1 MSVVALEKESPLAFL
16 TNNVVVGA
24 LSDTYRSFQDRRDLL
39 GLPNPGS
46 VENIAREVQRDVFL
60 NNYTFSGLRA
70 DLSKPFSMAPLFQV
84 SHAFAMGSQGLPPYT
99 FGAMFGTNKIFMQGN
114 VDNEGQLSTRFNYRW
129 STAFVTKTQLQ
140 MAPGQAMVQLDNEYT
155 GKDFTASIKSL
166 NPSMLDGGLTGVFI
180 GQYLQSVTPNLSL
193 GLEAIWQRAAMSQ
206 GPDTAVSYCAK
217 YKGSDWI
224 ASAQLQA
231 QGAVNTSFWRRLTDK
246 VEAGVDLN
254 LQFVGMSGA
263 GMMSGPPRKEGITTV
278 GAKYDFRMS
287 TFRAQV
293 DSTGKLSCLLEKR
306 VAPPVQ
312 LTFAAEMDHFK
323 QAAKIGLSVSIESGG
338 DEIAEQAEITGGAA
352 PPQIP
357 F

>member
-1 MSVVALEKESPLAFL
+1 MSSFALEKESPLGFL
-16 TNNVVVGA
+16 YNNAAAGA
-24 LSDTYRSFQDRRDLL
+24 LSNAYNIFQEKREAL
-39 GLPNPGS
+39 GLSNPGT

-70 DLSKPFSMAPLFQV
+70 DLTKPFSMAPLFQV
-84 SHAFAMGSQGLPPYT
+84 SHAFSMGSQGLPPYT
-99 FGAMFGTNKIFMQGN
+99 FGALFGTSKIFMQGN
-114 VDNEGQLSTRFNYRW
+114 MDNEGQLTTRFNYRW
-129 STAFVTKTQLQ
+129 TPAFVTKTQLQ
-140 MAPGQAMVQLDNEYT
+140 VAPGQAMMQLDNEYT
-155 GKDFTASIKSL
+155 GQDFTASIKSL
-166 NPSMLDGGLTGVFI
+166 NPSILDGGFTGIFI
-180 GQYLQSVTPNLSL
+180 GQYLQAVTPNLAL
-193 GLEAIWQRAAMSQ
+193 GLEAVWQRAAMNQ
-206 GPDTAVSYCAK
+206 GPETAVSYCAK

-231 QGAVNTSFWRRLTDK
+231 QGAVNTSYWRRLTDK

-254 LQFVGMSGA
+254 LQFAGLSGA
-263 GMMSGPPRKEGITTV
+263 GMMGGPIRKEGVTTV

-323 QAAKIGLSVSIESGG
+323 QAAKIGVAVSIESG
-338 DEIAEQAEITGGAA
+338 DEAVEEQAMAVGGA